1 MALGWRR
8 TLHAGLRAT
17 AAAIRWKKPILLRHW
32 IRDKGLGCNE
42 QTHEGMRHPCAPLE
56 MPTMASLVLSTQENQ
71 KKA

>member
-1 MALGWRR
+1 MQASGHLLPPSG
-8 TLHAGLRAT
+8 G
-17 AAAIRWKKPILLRHW
+17 KKPILLRHW
-32 IRDKGLGCNE
+32 IQDKGLGCNE